1 MGRMVQV
8 DGLAGCALGQKIR
21 RDAAA
26 VYGNVE
32 L

>member
-26 VYGNVE
+26 GSGVR
-32 L
+32 